1 MKSFKLLVALV
12 LCFITIVS
20 CKKNETPDAGAA
32 AGISGSFIG
41 RVQFQDNSLSVD
53 RSNRLIRILPEGGN
67 QSFKIEFFTGV
78 PNITGARFKRDND
91 STWTLDDTTGLKKVT
106 IEGKSLKINYQ
117 LNSQRWIVDDGIRK

>member
-12 LCFITIVS
+12 LCFITVVS
-20 CKKNETPDAGAA
+20 CKKNETPDTGAS

-53 RSNRLIRILPEGGN
+53 RSNRLIRILPDQG
-67 QSFKIEFFTGV
+67 SYKIEFFTGV
-78 PNITGARFKRDND
+78 PNITGIRFNKDND
-91 STWTLDDTTGLKKVT
+91 STWVSNDTTGLKKVT

-117 LNSQRWIVDDGIRK
+117 LNSQRWIVDDGLRK